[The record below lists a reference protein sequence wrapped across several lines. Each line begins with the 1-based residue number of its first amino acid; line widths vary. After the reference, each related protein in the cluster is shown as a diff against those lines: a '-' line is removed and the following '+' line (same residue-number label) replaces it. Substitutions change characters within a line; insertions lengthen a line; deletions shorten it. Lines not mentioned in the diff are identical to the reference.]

1 MNRNYINPGEPYTA
15 EVVDMASPSP
25 RYSLRAQRQ
34 AVQLMEDAYLA
45 CGRDRCSAVLHRCA
59 LENLGSLS
67 VTAEKL
73 AQLTPEASEA
83 YWRIVRSYADQAI
96 RHLES
101 W

>member
-1 MNRNYINPGEPYTA
+1 MNRNYINTGETYEP
-15 EVVDMASPSP
+15 EIVDMVPQT

-34 AVQLMEDAYLA
+34 AVQLMEDTYLA

-73 AQLTPEASEA
+73 AQLTPEAAEE
-83 YWRIVRSYADQAI
+83 YWRIVRSYADEAI

>member
-1 MNRNYINPGEPYTA
+1 MSRNYINPGEPYTA
-15 EVVDMASPSP
+15 EVVDMVSPAP

-45 CGRDRCSAVLHRCA
+45 CGRVRCSAVLPRWA

-73 AQLTPEASEA
+73 AQLTPEASEE

>member
-1 MNRNYINPGEPYTA
+1 MNRDYVNPGESYAA
-15 EVVDMASPSP
+15 EVVDMVPPPP

-34 AVQLMEDAYLA
+34 AIQLMENAYLA
-45 CGRDRCSAVLHRCA
+45 CGRDRCLAVLHRCA

-67 VTAEKL
+67 VTAENL
-73 AQLTPEASEA
+73 AQLTPEASEE
-83 YWRIVRSYADQAI
+83 YWRIIRSYADQAI